1 MRTRILDRQDFDRR
15 LQETL
20 ALIQQRCSED
30 PGEPVLEAIRRRL
43 EAIVQWTSDGSS
55 LTRAQKSRIVMGLQ
69 AHRELSHLPVEQ
81 DLVLALNNYIE
92 TDMK

>member
-1 MRTRILDRQDFDRR
+1 MRTTIIDRSDFDKR

-20 ALIQQRCSED
+20 SLIIQRCNEE
-30 PGEPVLEAIRRRL
+30 PGEPVLEAIRRQL
-43 EAIVQWTSDGSS
+43 EAISQWTSDGSS